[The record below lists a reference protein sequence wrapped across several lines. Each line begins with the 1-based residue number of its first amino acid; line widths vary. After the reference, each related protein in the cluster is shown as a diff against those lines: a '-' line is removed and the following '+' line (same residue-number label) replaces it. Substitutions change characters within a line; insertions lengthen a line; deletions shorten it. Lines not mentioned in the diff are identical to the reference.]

1 MFSSLNLRKVARITT
16 TSAVAGAAIALVL
29 LGGPADAA
37 TVAGHV
43 GKMGRGY

>member
-1 MFSSLNLRKVARITT
+1 MFSSINLRKVVRISA
-16 TSAVAGAAIALVL
+16 TSATAGAVVALVL

>member
-1 MFSSLNLRKVARITT
+1 MFSSLNLRKIVRISA
-16 TSAVAGAAIALVL
+16 TSAVAGAAVALVF